1 MGGNARPDPTFWR
14 GRSVFLTGHT
24 GFVGGWL
31 ALWLARMGAKVVGYS
46 LEPPTDPSLFKS
58 LRLDQW
64 IRWTPAD
71 VRDADRLRESITS
84 ASPEVVFHLAA
95 QPLVRAAYYHPG
107 ETLAV
112 NFMETVNVLESLRE
126 VSSLRGLIVFTTDKV
141 YADHGQIRRFRED
154 DPLGGEEPYALSKAT
169 AEFAVSA
176 YRHSDIMRQ
185 RPEVGLLTVR
195 AGNII
200 GGGDWAKDRLVPDAI
215 RAFAAGA
222 RLALR
227 KPEAVRPW
235 QFVLDA
241 VGGLLILA
249 ESACR
254 DPRAHNGAWNLGPG
268 QPAVHTVAD
277 VADKLARYW
286 GDGARWCAVTPQ
298 GIPESKHLEIDSS
311 KAAEK
316 LGWCAK
322 WPLDAAIAET
332 IAWYKAFYNGEDVAA
347 KSVRLIESFGRR
359 AENQ

>member
-1 MGGNARPDPTFWR
+1 MGGNAQPDPTFWR

-31 ALWLARMGAKVVGYS
+31 ALWLAQMGAKVVGYS

-58 LRLDQW
+58 LRLGQL
-64 IRWTPAD
+64 IPWTLAD
-71 VRDADRLRESITS
+71 VRDADRLRQSMVS
-84 ASPEVVFHLAA
+84 ASPEVIFHLAA
-95 QPLVRAAYYHPG
+95 QPLVRAAYYDPG
-107 ETLAV
+107 ETLTV
-112 NFMETVNVLESLRE
+112 NFMGTVNVLEGVRE
-126 VSSLRGLIVFTTDKV
+126 ISSLRALIVFTSDKV
-141 YADHGQIRRFRED
+141 YADRGRAQKFRED

-169 AEFAVSA
+169 AELAVSA
-176 YRHSDIMRQ
+176 YRYSEVMRQ
-185 RPEVGLLTVR
+185 RPEVSLVTVR

-254 DPRAHNGAWNLGPG
+254 NPGAHNGAWNLGPAH
-268 QPAVHTVAD
+268 PAIHTVAD
-277 VADKLARYW
+277 VANRLARRW
-286 GDGARWCAVTPQ
+286 GDGATWYARDPQ
-298 GIPESKHLEIDSS
+298 GVPEMKHLEIDAS
-311 KAAEK
+311 KAAK
-316 LGWCAK
+316 QLGWRAR
-322 WPLDAAIAET
+322 WSIDDAIAET
-332 IAWYKAFYNGEDVAA
+332 IAWYKAFYNGQDVAA
-347 KSVRLIESFGRR
+347 QSVNLTKSYR
-359 AENQ
+359 APID